1 MKDRSKSYMNP
12 YLAGFIMGLII
23 LASFYL
29 TREGVGASGGFK
41 GIWVSVVETIAPQH
55 ASNSP
60 FYADYLSKHAHPL
73 QSRLVLL
80 ILGILAGGFIS
91 GALMGRLKL
100 KVEHSPKITSKTRI
114 IAAIIGGVLFGFG
127 ASLGRGCT
135 SGGALTGMIS
145 LSVAGFVATIAIFGT
160 GYVFA
165 YFVRKL
171 WI

>member
-1 MKDRSKSYMNP
+1 MKDRSKKYMNP
-12 YLAGFIMGLII
+12 YLAGFFMGLII

-29 TREGVGASGGFK
+29 TREGVGASGAFK
-41 GIWVSVVETIAPQH
+41 GIWVSVVESVAPAH
-55 ASNSP
+55 AHNSP
-60 FYADYLSKHAHPL
+60 FYAGYLKSHPHPL

-80 ILGILAGGFIS
+80 VLGVLAGGFIS

-100 KVEHSPKITSKTRI
+100 KIEHSPKITSKTRI
-114 IAAIIGGVLFGFG
+114 IAAIIGGILFGFG

-135 SGGALTGMIS
+135 SGSALTGMVS
-145 LSVAGFVATIAIFGT
+145 LSVAGFVATAVIFGT
-160 GYVFA
+160 GYVLA